1 MFASNRQECRMDA
14 VTARAR
20 PAPPDV
26 DAPAREARRLSSLLE
41 VSQAL
46 SGTLDLKGSLHR
58 VLEILARHHGAVR
71 GTVSRLE
78 AAGRPPAEA
87 PRGWRQAL
95 RGGG

>member
-1 MFASNRQECRMDA
+1 MDA

-20 PAPPDV
+20 PAMPDV

-58 VLEILARHHGAVR
+58 EI
-71 GTVSRLE
+71 
-78 AAGRPPAEA
+78 GRASCRE
-87 PRGWRQAL
+87 RV
-95 RGGG
+95 